1 MADLRDKLE
10 TLNTYIGFREPPIDV
25 VALANLLGIK
35 VYDAPWPPSISGK
48 IQKDGAKGGPSG
60 FAIFVRQGD
69 PETRKR
75 FTIAH
80 EIAHYVLHEH
90 LIGDGVFDDAMY
102 RSGLTSDVERQANNL
117 AADILMPWPYLRPM
131 INGKTVADLAK
142 TFNVSEHA
150 MNVRLGIFA

>member
-25 VALANLLGIK
+25 VGLANLLGIK
-35 VYDAPWPPSISGK
+35 VYDAPWPESVSGK
-48 IQKDGAKGGPSG
+48 IQKDERKGGSSG
-60 FAIFVRQGD
+60 FAIFVRESD

-102 RSGLTSDVERQANNL
+102 RSGLASNVERQANNL
-117 AADILMPWPYLRPM
+117 AADILMPWSYLTPM
-131 INGKTVADLAK
+131 INGKTAKDLAE
-142 TFNVSEHA
+142 TFNVSEQA
-150 MNVRLGIFA
+150 MQVRLGIFA